1 MKNKLLFILLLVVII
16 VGGCSNPKV
25 TKKTK
30 DNKKI
35 KVYNL
40 NRIIEFAVNI
50 NDPLIA
56 YDKSDTVAIV
66 KINSIDKTERISVRG
81 QISDG
86 IYSEGKAKILKSFK
100 GMEEGDF
107 KYRINDGYLPFN
119 EWVKCEKDPDEARS
133 HYEQILVNPEEYYM
147 RSVIDGFKTKMV
159 EKNKIYL
166 AFINYTNKSEFT
178 INSAVLYEVKENN
191 GSYLV
196 LNEDINKYEDI
207 SKYLL
212 EE

>member
-119 EWVKCEKDPDEARS
+119 EWVKGEKDPDEARS

-178 INSAVLYEVKENN
+178 INSAVLYEVK
-191 GSYLV
+191 
-196 LNEDINKYEDI
+196 
-207 SKYLL
+207 
-212 EE
+212 